1 MNRFNKYFINRN
13 GSVIRLNEDG
23 STNVLGWKA
32 QATALLITNSITLAL
47 IAYGYMQGKKVA
59 EQDAA
64 IEASMKNLSDPNPT
78 IKIPTFDAL
87 TRTLVT
93 DD

>member
-1 MNRFNKYFINRN
+1 MNRFNKFFINRN

-23 STNVLGWKA
+23 STDALGWKA

-47 IAYGYMQGKKVA
+47 IAYGYVKGKQIT

-64 IEASMKNLSDPNPT
+64 FEASMKDLRDNSY
-78 IKIPTFDAL
+78 IPTFDSF
-87 TRTLVT
+87 TKTLVT
-93 DD
+93 DP